1 MLARQIFTF
10 HMNKASQA
18 FYSFCYIT
26 QTPLEG
32 GQIILKTKETVNWSE
47 SVPKKPAEEKGEE

>member
-1 MLARQIFTF
+1 
-10 HMNKASQA
+10 MNKATQV
-18 FYSFCYIT
+18 FYPFSYIS

-47 SVPKKPAEEKGEE
+47 SVPKKPAEEEGEE